1 MRPILYLMSCLV
13 ATSLA
18 APTFFD
24 DVYNYSDEMAEFLG
38 KVSQHIHGD
47 VKDLLHKATTCD
59 PSGIALPSHA
69 SELPP
74 PDDQKPAYVA
84 VGRGTQVRHARHPAQ
99 FTPPNQQTHR

>member
-1 MRPILYLMSCLV
+1 MRPILYLISCLV

-74 PDDQKPAYVA
+74 PDDQNPAYVA
-84 VGRGTQVRHARHPAQ
+84 VGRGTQVRHA
-99 FTPPNQQTHR
+99 